1 MKTKILCI
9 KKLFFMFLIIAP
21 LCLLLNLTFAMPAS
35 AYDITTPVEPTG
47 RSWSQNAYWW
57 ATWHMESAN
66 SYRPITAYS
75 KGIFINKAG
84 LNDSNPG
91 NYIVNAIQI
100 PNIQAEYG
108 KYYKFDVKFT
118 FQNGISR
125 ETYPVVVAMTTDAQP
140 AYKIMAITND
150 YVPCADNVSQ
160 ITANQ
165 ELWGMCSWGGITYTI
180 IVQARDSGTIPI
192 QIGLSNTDMFRFR
205 IDQWQPSQG
214 STNVGTISVSDVQEF
229 KTVQFGENVANDIN
243 NQQEQAGEQ
252 AQQEGNTAGNQ
263 AGEQA
268 QQETATM
275 FQTIGN
281 ILGAIT
287 DTPPGDCT
295 ITGNMGNLNMGNLNL
310 CVAEIEPIRPIIRAV
325 IYLVMALA
333 TYKILMWVIG
343 AIAGLINWVQ
353 TGNEGK
359 EENG

>member
-1 MKTKILCI
+1 MIWKR
-9 KKLFFMFLIIAP
+9 KKLLVS
-21 LCLLLNLTFAMPAS
+21 LSCLVSLLLAGFSTSLTAH

-75 KGIFINKAG
+75 KSIFINKAG

-160 ITANQ
+160 IIANQ

-192 QIGLSNTDMFRFR
+192 QVGLSNTDMFRFR

-229 KTVQFGENVANDIN
+229 KTVQFGENVANQIN
-243 NQQEQAGEQ
+243 DQQEQAGEQ
-252 AQQEGNTAGNQ
+252 AQQQGDASGSQ
-263 AGEQA
+263 SASD
-268 QQETATM
+268 ATSSGSTLLGG
-275 FQTIGN
+275 FQSLVGALTSASPSDCVINADIG
-281 ILGAIT
+281 
-287 DTPPGDCT
+287 DFK
-295 ITGNMGNLNMGNLNL
+295 MGNVDL
-310 CVAEIEPIRPIIRAV
+310 CQVDPPPAFQAISSI
-325 IYLVMALA
+325 M
-333 TYKILMWVIG
+333 VIG
-343 AIAGLINWVQ
+343 FVVPLSIATTRKFLGLFRSFQ
-353 TGNEGK
+353 
-359 EENG
+359 NG